1 MRRTVIRQRQG
12 QRDGPTLVRKSLSAI
27 AVENEAPML
36 TDTDKRLIDD
46 LYAIQALKFGE
57 FKLKSGALSPF
68 YVDLRVII
76 SHPPILQAVARCILH
91 LLAPLQFQRV
101 AGIPYAGLPIA
112 TAVSLA
118 GNFPM
123 IYARKEAKDY
133 GTKRVIEGKF
143 SPGDTV
149 ALIDD
154 VITDGASK
162 FEAAEPLLQAGLLVK
177 DFVIFLDREQ
187 GGADRL
193 REKGYALHSALRI
206 SAVLEHLHETGR
218 VPTDQLAHCLDFIAT
233 VRF

>member
-1 MRRTVIRQRQG
+1 
-12 QRDGPTLVRKSLSAI
+12 
-27 AVENEAPML
+27 ML
-36 TDTDKRLIDD
+36 TDMEKRLVDD

-76 SHPPILQAVARCILH
+76 SHPTILQAVARRILD
-91 LLAPLQFQRV
+91 LLAPLKFQRI

-118 GNFPM
+118 GNLPM

-133 GTKRVIEGKF
+133 GTKRAIEGRF
-143 SPGDTV
+143 EPGETV
-149 ALIDD
+149 VLIDD

-162 FEAAEPLLQAGLLVK
+162 FEAAEPLTQAGLVVK
-177 DFVIFLDREQ
+177 DFTIFLDREQ

-206 SAVLEHLHETGR
+206 SAVLTHLTEAGQLS
-218 VPTDQLAHCLDFIAT
+218 PDQFARCADFIAA

>member
-1 MRRTVIRQRQG
+1 
-12 QRDGPTLVRKSLSAI
+12 
-27 AVENEAPML
+27 ML
-36 TDTDKRLIDD
+36 TDAEKQLVND
-46 LYAIQALKFGE
+46 LYSIQALKFGE

-76 SHPPILQAVARCILH
+76 SHPPILRAIAQRILD
-91 LLAPLQFQRV
+91 LLAPLIFQRI

-112 TAVSLA
+112 TAVSLT

-143 SPGDTV
+143 TAGETV
-149 ALIDD
+149 VLIDD

-162 FEAAEPLLQAGLLVK
+162 FEAAEPLLQAGLVVK
-177 DFVIFLDREQ
+177 DFAIFLDREQ

-193 REKGYALHSALRI
+193 REKGYALHSALGI
-206 SAVLEHLHETGR
+206 SV
-218 VPTDQLAHCLDFIAT
+218 VLAHLRDAGRLPPDQFARCMDFIAT

>member
-1 MRRTVIRQRQG
+1 
-12 QRDGPTLVRKSLSAI
+12 
-27 AVENEAPML
+27 ML
-36 TDTDKRLIDD
+36 TDAEKQLIND
-46 LYAIQALKFGE
+46 LHAIQALKFGE

-76 SHPPILQAVARCILH
+76 SHPPILQAVARRILD
-91 LLAPLQFQRV
+91 LLAPLKFQRI

-118 GNFPM
+118 GNLPM

-133 GTKRVIEGKF
+133 GTKRVIEGRYE
-143 SPGDTV
+143 PGEIV
-149 ALIDD
+149 VLIDD

-162 FEAAEPLLQAGLLVK
+162 FEAAEPLTQAGLLVQ

-206 SAVLEHLHETGR
+206 SDV
-218 VPTDQLAHCLDFIAT
+218 LAHLQEAGRLSPDRFARCMDFIAT

>member
-1 MRRTVIRQRQG
+1 MFTDADKQ
-12 QRDGPTLVRKSLSAI
+12 LV
-27 AVENEAPML
+27 N
-36 TDTDKRLIDD
+36 D
-46 LYAIQALKFGE
+46 LYEIQALKFGE

-76 SHPPILQAVARCILH
+76 SYPEILQAVARRILEIIR
-91 LLAPLQFQRV
+91 PLHFHRV

-118 GNFPM
+118 GNIPLL
-123 IYARKEAKDY
+123 YARKEAKDY

-143 SPGDTV
+143 TPGEV
-149 ALIDD
+149 VVLIDD

-162 FEAAEPLLQAGLLVK
+162 FEAAEPLIQAGLVVR
-177 DFVIFLDREQ
+177 DFAIFLDREQ

-193 REKGYALHSALRI
+193 REQGYALHSVLKI
-206 SAVLEHLHETGR
+206 SAVLAHLKDAGR
-218 VPTDQLAHCLDFIAT
+218 LAPDQYARCMDFIAT

>member
-1 MRRTVIRQRQG
+1 
-12 QRDGPTLVRKSLSAI
+12 
-27 AVENEAPML
+27 ML
-36 TDTDKRLIDD
+36 TDPEKELIDD

-76 SHPPILQAVARCILH
+76 SYPTILQAIARRILD
-91 LLAPLQFQRV
+91 LLAPLTFQRV

-118 GNFPM
+118 GRFPM

-143 SPGDTV
+143 AAGETV
-149 ALIDD
+149 VLIDD

-162 FEAAEPLLQAGLLVK
+162 FEAAEPLLQAGLLVR
-177 DFVIFLDREQ
+177 DFAIFLDREQ

-206 SAVLEHLHETGR
+206 SDVLAHLKDAGHL
-218 VPTDQLAHCLDFIAT
+218 PPDQLARCMDFIAT

>member
-1 MRRTVIRQRQG
+1 
-12 QRDGPTLVRKSLSAI
+12 
-27 AVENEAPML
+27 ML
-36 TDTDKRLIDD
+36 TDPEKTLIND
-46 LYAIQALKFGE
+46 LFSIQALKFGD

-76 SHPPILQAVARCILH
+76 SHPTILH
-91 LLAPLQFQRV
+91 AIAQRILALLAPLAFQRV

-112 TAVSLA
+112 TAVSLT
-118 GNFPM
+118 GNLPM

-143 SPGDTV
+143 AAGETV
-149 ALIDD
+149 VLIDD

-162 FEAAEPLLQAGLLVK
+162 FEAAEPLLQAGLVVK
-177 DFVIFLDREQ
+177 DFAIFLDREQ

-206 SAVLEHLHETGR
+206 SDV
-218 VPTDQLAHCLDFIAT
+218 LAHLRDAGHLPPEQFSRCMDFIAT

>member
-1 MRRTVIRQRQG
+1 
-12 QRDGPTLVRKSLSAI
+12 
-27 AVENEAPML
+27 ML
-36 TDTDKRLIDD
+36 TDAEKQLIND
-46 LYAIQALKFGE
+46 LHAIQALKFGE

-76 SHPPILQAVARCILH
+76 SHPPILQAVARRILD
-91 LLAPLQFQRV
+91 LLAPLKFQRI

-118 GNFPM
+118 GNLPM

-133 GTKRVIEGKF
+133 GTKRVIEGKCE
-143 SPGDTV
+143 PGEIV

-162 FEAAEPLLQAGLLVK
+162 FEAAEPLTQAGLLVQ

-206 SAVLEHLHETGR
+206 SAVLAHLQEEGR
-218 VPTDQLAHCLDFIAT
+218 LSPDRFARCMDFIAT

>member
-1 MRRTVIRQRQG
+1 
-12 QRDGPTLVRKSLSAI
+12 
-27 AVENEAPML
+27 ML
-36 TDTDKRLIDD
+36 TDAEKQLIDD

-76 SHPPILQAVARCILH
+76 SHPTILQAVARRVLD
-91 LLAPLQFQRV
+91 LLAPLKFQRI

-118 GNFPM
+118 GSLPM

-133 GTKRVIEGKF
+133 GTKRTIEGRF
-143 SPGDTV
+143 EPGETV
-149 ALIDD
+149 VLIDD

-162 FEAAEPLLQAGLLVK
+162 FEAAQPLTQAGLVVK
-177 DFVIFLDREQ
+177 DFAIFLDREQ

-206 SAVLEHLHETGR
+206 SAVLTYLTEAGR
-218 VPTDQLAHCLDFIAT
+218 LSPDQHDHPAD
-233 VRF
+233 

>member
-1 MRRTVIRQRQG
+1 
-12 QRDGPTLVRKSLSAI
+12 
-27 AVENEAPML
+27 ML
-36 TDTDKRLIDD
+36 TDTQKQLIDD

-57 FKLKSGALSPF
+57 FTLKSGALSPF

-76 SHPPILQAVARCILH
+76 SHPAILQAIARRILD
-91 LLAPLQFQRV
+91 LLAPLTFQRV

-118 GNFPM
+118 GNYPM

-133 GTKRVIEGKF
+133 GTKRVIEGTF
-143 SPGDTV
+143 TAGETV
-149 ALIDD
+149 VLIDD

-162 FEAAEPLLQAGLLVK
+162 FEAAEPLLQAGLVVK
-177 DFVIFLDREQ
+177 DFAIFLDREQ

-206 SAVLEHLHETGR
+206 SDV
-218 VPTDQLAHCLDFIAT
+218 LAHLRDAGHLPPQQFSRCMDFIAT

>member
-1 MRRTVIRQRQG
+1 
-12 QRDGPTLVRKSLSAI
+12 
-27 AVENEAPML
+27 ML
-36 TDTDKRLIDD
+36 TDTEKHLIDD

-76 SHPPILQAVARCILH
+76 SHPPILRGIAQRILD
-91 LLAPLQFQRV
+91 LLAPLTFQRI

-118 GNFPM
+118 GNLPM

-133 GTKRVIEGKF
+133 GTKRVIEGAF
-143 SPGDTV
+143 AAGETV
-149 ALIDD
+149 VLIDD

-162 FEAAEPLLQAGLLVK
+162 FEAAEPLAQAGLVVK
-177 DFVIFLDREQ
+177 DFAIFLDREQ

-193 REKGYALHSALRI
+193 RDKGYTLHSALRI
-206 SAVLEHLHETGR
+206 SAVLGHLRDAGR
-218 VPTDQLAHCLDFIAT
+218 LSPDQFARCLDFIAA

>member
-1 MRRTVIRQRQG
+1 
-12 QRDGPTLVRKSLSAI
+12 
-27 AVENEAPML
+27 ML
-36 TDTDKRLIDD
+36 TDAEKKLIDD
-46 LYAIQALKFGE
+46 LYLIRALKFGE

-76 SHPPILQAVARCILH
+76 SHPPILRAIAQHILD
-91 LLAPLQFQRV
+91 LIAPLTFQRI

-118 GNFPM
+118 GNLPM

-133 GTKRVIEGKF
+133 GTKRVIEGAF
-143 SPGDTV
+143 AAGETV
-149 ALIDD
+149 VLIDD

-162 FEAAEPLLQAGLLVK
+162 FEAAEPLAQAGLVVK
-177 DFVIFLDREQ
+177 DFAIFLDREQ

-193 REKGYALHSALRI
+193 RDRGYTLHSALRI
-206 SAVLEHLHETGR
+206 SAVLGHLQDAGR
-218 VPTDQLAHCLDFIAT
+218 LSPDQFARCLDFIAA

>member
-1 MRRTVIRQRQG
+1 
-12 QRDGPTLVRKSLSAI
+12 
-27 AVENEAPML
+27 ML
-36 TDTDKRLIDD
+36 AETEKRLIDD

-76 SHPPILQAVARCILH
+76 SYPTILQAIARRILDV
-91 LLAPLQFQRV
+91 LAPLTFQRV

-118 GNFPM
+118 GGVPM

-143 SPGDTV
+143 AAGETV
-149 ALIDD
+149 VLIDD

-162 FEAAEPLLQAGLLVK
+162 FEAAEPLLQAGLVVK
-177 DFVIFLDREQ
+177 DFAIFLDREQ

-206 SAVLEHLHETGR
+206 SDVLAYLRDAGHL
-218 VPTDQLAHCLDFIAT
+218 PPDQFARCVEFIAT
-233 VRF
+233 IRF